1 MKKLAFEL
9 TAITIIVLYFTI
21 HFTYMLREPTLEKT
35 NLMGFYAE
43 PQNTLDVVFIG
54 SSTLRSS
61 INPLVLWEEY
71 GITSYDMATSSQ
83 RPSGIIWMLKEALK
97 YQKEAIYVIDVNNI
111 RFDEEFW
118 DKQNEGSI
126 RHITDGLKY
135 SWNRLGCINS
145 IVREGKVS
153 YYLDIIKYHNNIK
166 NGLDFRTWNYECSNP
181 YKGFHMLTDISASK
195 PVYCCSD
202 KMGSLPEY
210 GESVLREILRYCRN
224 TRGGVKVEFIISEQH
239 VIDYSTCQYIKSI
252 IEEYGY
258 TCFIFNEHEE
268 EMGID
273 GMVDFYDDLHTNIS
287 GSEKCS
293 LFYGKYLSEK
303 YFLFVRQKEEDV
315 IDDWNRC
322 VIETKEACD
331 DARHKMMQ
339 LHLTGLNDMEV
350 DVRFDKD
357 IGIFQNTTLAN
368 KDLEYAWS
376 IYEVIDGNKELV
388 DSMWYTDNNTFEY
401 EFDVEKTYNIV
412 SFVRL
417 KDDTDVGTYD
427 AIVIQYNENEEMFE
441 STK

>member
-1 MKKLAFEL
+1 M
-9 TAITIIVLYFTI
+9 
-21 HFTYMLREPTLEKT
+21 
-35 NLMGFYAE
+35 
-43 PQNTLDVVFIG
+43 
-54 SSTLRSS
+54 
-61 INPLVLWEEY
+61 
-71 GITSYDMATSSQ
+71 
-83 RPSGIIWMLKEALK
+83 
-97 YQKEAIYVIDVNNI
+97 
-111 RFDEEFW
+111 
-118 DKQNEGSI
+118 
-126 RHITDGLKY
+126 
-135 SWNRLGCINS
+135 
-145 IVREGKVS
+145 
-153 YYLDIIKYHNNIK
+153 
-166 NGLDFRTWNYECSNP
+166 
-181 YKGFHMLTDISASK
+181 
-195 PVYCCSD
+195 
-202 KMGSLPEY
+202 
-210 GESVLREILRYCRN
+210 
-224 TRGGVKVEFIISEQH
+224 EFIISEQH

-368 KDLEYAWS
+368 KDLEYAWF